1 MTHSLFKVAICDF
14 ETILLYR
21 LRFQFGTSNK
31 NILENPCLFPIIVVS
46 LPKYSKPKEM
56 AKEKE
61 LEQVEGLQLPVEN
74 KVESLIRV
82 IRGQQVMLDR
92 DLAELYG
99 VETKVL
105 NQAVKRN
112 LGRFPDDFRFQLT
125 KEECSRSQIVT
136 LNEGRGSN
144 IKYLPY
150 AFTEQGVAMLS
161 GVLKS
166 PTAVEVNIRIMRAFV
181 SMRHFMVN
189 NAAIFQ
195 RLETIEF
202 NQLESNKVQAKI
214 LAHQEVQDHRIDEIF
229 RRLDEGMYKP
239 KQGIFFDNQ
248 IYDAYSFVSE
258 LVKSAKQRII
268 LIDNYVDESVLTLLD
283 KREDTVSVIIYTQ
296 QISRQLRLDVDRHN
310 SQYPPIEISV
320 FRRSHDRFLCID
332 DTVYHV
338 GASIKDLGKKW
349 FAFSKMED
357 FKPEELVARINE
369 AF

>member
-1 MTHSLFKVAICDF
+1 
-14 ETILLYR
+14 
-21 LRFQFGTSNK
+21 
-31 NILENPCLFPIIVVS
+31 
-46 LPKYSKPKEM
+46 M
-56 AKEKE
+56 AKDDSVAKSGN
-61 LEQVEGLQLPVEN
+61 QQLPVEN

-99 VETKVL
+99 VETRRL
-105 NQAVKRN
+105 NEQVKRN
-112 LGRFPDDFRFQLT
+112 IERFPEDFMFQLT
-125 KEECSRSQIVT
+125 KEEFENWKSQFATSNSIVM
-136 LNEGRGSN
+136 GAR
-144 IKYLPY
+144 KRPY

-166 PTAVEVNIRIMRAFV
+166 STAVEANIRIMRAFL

-283 KREDTVSVIIYTQ
+283 KREDTVSAIIYTQ

-357 FKPEELVARINE
+357 FKPEELVAKINE

>member
-1 MTHSLFKVAICDF
+1 
-14 ETILLYR
+14 
-21 LRFQFGTSNK
+21 
-31 NILENPCLFPIIVVS
+31 
-46 LPKYSKPKEM
+46 M
-56 AKEKE
+56 AKDDSVTKSGN
-61 LEQVEGLQLPVEN
+61 QQLPVEN

-99 VETKVL
+99 VETRRL
-105 NQAVKRN
+105 NEQVKRN
-112 LGRFPDDFRFQLT
+112 IERFPEDFMFQLT
-125 KEECSRSQIVT
+125 PNEFDNLKSQIATSSWGGV
-136 LNEGRGSN
+136 R
-144 IKYLPY
+144 KLPY

-166 PTAVEVNIRIMRAFV
+166 PTAVEANIRIMRAFV

-189 NAAIFQ
+189 NVAFFQ

-268 LIDNYVDESVLTLLD
+268 LIDNYVDETVLTLLD
-283 KREDTVSVIIYTQ
+283 KRGENVSATIYTQ
-296 QISRQLRLDVDRHN
+296 QVSRQFRLDVDRHN
-310 SQYPPIEISV
+310 SQYPPIEVDV

>member
-1 MTHSLFKVAICDF
+1 
-14 ETILLYR
+14 
-21 LRFQFGTSNK
+21 
-31 NILENPCLFPIIVVS
+31 
-46 LPKYSKPKEM
+46 M
-56 AKEKE
+56 AKDDSVAKSGN
-61 LEQVEGLQLPVEN
+61 QQLSVEN

-82 IRGQQVMLDR
+82 IRGQQGMLDR

-99 VETKVL
+99 VETRRL
-105 NQAVKRN
+105 NEQVKRN
-112 LGRFPDDFRFQLT
+112 IERFPEDFMFQLT
-125 KEECSRSQIVT
+125 KEEFENWKSQFATSNSIVM
-136 LNEGRGSN
+136 GAR
-144 IKYLPY
+144 KRPY

-166 PTAVEVNIRIMRAFV
+166 STAVEANIRIMRAFV

-202 NQLESNKVQAKI
+202 NQLDSNKVQAKI

-268 LIDNYVDESVLTLLD
+268 IDNYVDETVLTLLD
-283 KREDTVSVIIYTQ
+283 KRGENVSATIYTQ
-296 QISRQLRLDVDRHN
+296 QVSRQFRLDVDCHN
-310 SQYPPIEISV
+310 SQYPPIEVDV

-332 DTVYHV
+332 DIVYHV

-357 FKPEELVARINE
+357 FKPEELVARRV
-369 AF
+369 

>member
-1 MTHSLFKVAICDF
+1 
-14 ETILLYR
+14 
-21 LRFQFGTSNK
+21 
-31 NILENPCLFPIIVVS
+31 
-46 LPKYSKPKEM
+46 M
-56 AKEKE
+56 AKDGSVAKS
-61 LEQVEGLQLPVEN
+61 GNRQLPVEN
-74 KVESLIRV
+74 KVESLIQV

-99 VETKVL
+99 VETRRL
-105 NQAVKRN
+105 NEQVKRN
-112 LGRFPDDFRFQLT
+112 IERFPEDFMFQLT
-125 KEECSRSQIVT
+125 PNEFDNLKSQIATSSWGGV
-136 LNEGRGSN
+136 R
-144 IKYLPY
+144 KLPY

-166 PTAVEVNIRIMRAFV
+166 PTAVEANIRIMRAFV

-189 NAAIFQ
+189 NVAFFQ

-202 NQLESNKVQAKI
+202 NQLESNKVQTKI

-268 LIDNYVDESVLTLLD
+268 LIDNYVDETVLTLLD
-283 KREDTVSVIIYTQ
+283 KRGENVSATIYTQ
-296 QISRQLRLDVDRHN
+296 QVSRQFRLDVDRHN
-310 SQYPPIEISV
+310 SQYPPIEVDV

>member
-1 MTHSLFKVAICDF
+1 
-14 ETILLYR
+14 
-21 LRFQFGTSNK
+21 
-31 NILENPCLFPIIVVS
+31 
-46 LPKYSKPKEM
+46 M
-56 AKEKE
+56 AKEKD
-61 LEQVEGLQLPVEN
+61 LEQVEGQQLPVEN

-99 VETKVL
+99 VLTKYL
-105 NQAVKRN
+105 NKQVKRN
-112 LGRFPDDFRFQLT
+112 AERFPGDFMFQLT
-125 KEECSRSQIVT
+125 KEECSRFQIGT

-161 GVLKS
+161 GILKS
-166 PTAVEVNIRIMRAFV
+166 PTAIEVNIQIMRAFV

-214 LAHQEVQDHRIDEIF
+214 LAHQEVQDGRIDELF
-229 RRLDEGMYKP
+229 RRLDEGNVRP

-258 LVKSAKQRII
+258 LVKSAKHRII
-268 LIDNYVDESVLTLLD
+268 LIDNYVDESVLTLFD
-283 KREDTVSVIIYTQ
+283 KRGENVSAAIYTQ
-296 QISRQLRLDVDRHN
+296 QISRQLRLDIDRHN

-357 FKPEELVARINE
+357 FKPEELVARINGVS
-369 AF
+369 

>member
-1 MTHSLFKVAICDF
+1 
-14 ETILLYR
+14 
-21 LRFQFGTSNK
+21 
-31 NILENPCLFPIIVVS
+31 
-46 LPKYSKPKEM
+46 M

-61 LEQVEGLQLPVEN
+61 LEQVEGQQLPVEN

-99 VETKVL
+99 VETRRL
-105 NQAVKRN
+105 NEQVKRN
-112 LGRFPDDFRFQLT
+112 IERFPEDFMFQLT
-125 KEECSRSQIVT
+125 KEEFENWKSQFATSNSIVMGARKRS
-136 LNEGRGSN
+136 
-144 IKYLPY
+144 Y

-181 SMRHFMVN
+181 SMRHFMAN

-258 LVKSAKQRII
+258 LVKGAKQRII

-283 KREDTVSVIIYTQ
+283 KRGENVSAAIYTQ
-296 QISRQLRLDVDRHN
+296 QVSRQLRLDVDRHN
-310 SQYPPIEISV
+310 SQYPPIEV
-320 FRRSHDRFLCID
+320 DAFRRSHDRFLCID

>member
-1 MTHSLFKVAICDF
+1 
-14 ETILLYR
+14 
-21 LRFQFGTSNK
+21 
-31 NILENPCLFPIIVVS
+31 
-46 LPKYSKPKEM
+46 M
-56 AKEKE
+56 AKDDSVAKSGN
-61 LEQVEGLQLPVEN
+61 QQLPVEN

-99 VETKVL
+99 VETRRL
-105 NQAVKRN
+105 NEQVKRN
-112 LGRFPDDFRFQLT
+112 IERFPEDFMFQLT
-125 KEECSRSQIVT
+125 KEEFENWKSQFATSNSIVM
-136 LNEGRGSN
+136 GAR
-144 IKYLPY
+144 KRPY

-166 PTAVEVNIRIMRAFV
+166 STAVEANIRIMRAFV

-189 NAAIFQ
+189 NAAIFR

-283 KREDTVSVIIYTQ
+283 KREDTVSAIIYTQ
-296 QISRQLRLDVDRHN
+296 QISRQLRLDVERHN

-357 FKPEELVARINE
+357 FKPEELVAKINE

>member
-1 MTHSLFKVAICDF
+1 MVI
-14 ETILLYR
+14 
-21 LRFQFGTSNK
+21 
-31 NILENPCLFPIIVVS
+31 S
-46 LPKYSKPKEM
+46 LPKYSNPKEM
-56 AKEKE
+56 VKEKE
-61 LEQVEGLQLPVEN
+61 SDQVEERQLPVEN
-74 KVESLIRV
+74 NVESLIRV

-99 VETKVL
+99 VETKRL
-105 NQAVKRN
+105 NEQVKRN
-112 LGRFPDDFRFQLT
+112 IERFPEDFMFQLT
-125 KEECSRSQIVT
+125 KEECSKSQIAT
-136 LNEGRGSN
+136 LNEGRGHN
-144 IKYLPY
+144 IKKLPY
-150 AFTEQGVAMLS
+150 AFTENGVAMLS
-161 GVLKS
+161 SVLRSK
-166 PTAVEVNIRIMRAFV
+166 TAVEANIRIMRAFV

-189 NAAIFQ
+189 NAAVFQ

-248 IYDAYSFVSE
+248 IYDAYFFVSE

-283 KREDTVSVIIYTQ
+283 KWEDTVSAIIYTQ

-357 FKPEELVARINE
+357 FLPEELVAKINE

>member
-1 MTHSLFKVAICDF
+1 
-14 ETILLYR
+14 
-21 LRFQFGTSNK
+21 
-31 NILENPCLFPIIVVS
+31 
-46 LPKYSKPKEM
+46 M
-56 AKEKE
+56 AKDDSVAKSGN
-61 LEQVEGLQLPVEN
+61 QQLPVEN

-99 VETKVL
+99 VETRRL
-105 NQAVKRN
+105 NEQVKRN
-112 LGRFPDDFRFQLT
+112 IERFPEDFMFQLT
-125 KEECSRSQIVT
+125 SNEFDNLKSQIAISSWGGV
-136 LNEGRGSN
+136 R
-144 IKYLPY
+144 KLPY

-166 PTAVEVNIRIMRAFV
+166 STAVEANIRIMRAFV

-258 LVKSAKQRII
+258 LVKSAKQRLI
-268 LIDNYVDESVLTLLD
+268 LIDNYVDETVLTLLD
-283 KREDTVSVIIYTQ
+283 KRGENVSATIYTQ
-296 QISRQLRLDVDRHN
+296 QVSRQFRLDVDRHN
-310 SQYPPIEISV
+310 SQYPPIEVDV

>member
-1 MTHSLFKVAICDF
+1 
-14 ETILLYR
+14 
-21 LRFQFGTSNK
+21 
-31 NILENPCLFPIIVVS
+31 
-46 LPKYSKPKEM
+46 M
-56 AKEKE
+56 AKEKD
-61 LEQVEGLQLPVEN
+61 LEQVEGQQLPVEN

-125 KEECSRSQIVT
+125 KEECSRSQFVT

-166 PTAVEVNIRIMRAFV
+166 STAVEANIRIMRAFV
-181 SMRHFMVN
+181 SMRHFMAN

-268 LIDNYVDESVLTLLD
+268 LIDNYVDETVLTLLD
-283 KREDTVSVIIYTQ
+283 KRGENVSATIYTQ
-296 QISRQLRLDVDRHN
+296 QVSRQLRLDVDRHN
-310 SQYPPIEISV
+310 SQYPPIEVDV

>member
-1 MTHSLFKVAICDF
+1 
-14 ETILLYR
+14 
-21 LRFQFGTSNK
+21 
-31 NILENPCLFPIIVVS
+31 
-46 LPKYSKPKEM
+46 M
-56 AKEKE
+56 AKDDSVAKSGN
-61 LEQVEGLQLPVEN
+61 QQLPVEN

-99 VETKVL
+99 VETRRL
-105 NQAVKRN
+105 NEQVKRN
-112 LGRFPDDFRFQLT
+112 IERFPEDFMFQLT
-125 KEECSRSQIVT
+125 KEEFENWKSQFATSNSIVM
-136 LNEGRGSN
+136 GAR
-144 IKYLPY
+144 KRPY

-166 PTAVEVNIRIMRAFV
+166 STAVEANIRIMRAFV

-189 NAAIFQ
+189 NAAIFR

-258 LVKSAKQRII
+258 LIKSAKQRII

-283 KREDTVSVIIYTQ
+283 KREDTVSAIIYTQ
-296 QISRQLRLDVDRHN
+296 QISRQLRLDVERHN

-357 FKPEELVARINE
+357 FKPEELVAKINE

>member
-1 MTHSLFKVAICDF
+1 
-14 ETILLYR
+14 
-21 LRFQFGTSNK
+21 
-31 NILENPCLFPIIVVS
+31 
-46 LPKYSKPKEM
+46 M

-61 LEQVEGLQLPVEN
+61 FEQVEGQQLPIEN

-166 PTAVEVNIRIMRAFV
+166 STAVEVNIRIMRAFV

-189 NAAIFQ
+189 NAAVFQ

-258 LVKSAKQRII
+258 LVKGAKQRII
-268 LIDNYVDESVLTLLD
+268 LIDNYVDETVLTLLD
-283 KREDTVSVIIYTQ
+283 KRGENVSATIYTQ
-296 QISRQLRLDVDRHN
+296 QVSRQLRLDVDRHN
-310 SQYPPIEISV
+310 SQYPPIEVDV

-369 AF
+369 AC

>member
-1 MTHSLFKVAICDF
+1 
-14 ETILLYR
+14 
-21 LRFQFGTSNK
+21 
-31 NILENPCLFPIIVVS
+31 
-46 LPKYSKPKEM
+46 M
-56 AKEKE
+56 AKDGSVAKSGN
-61 LEQVEGLQLPVEN
+61 QQLPVEN
-74 KVESLIRV
+74 KVESLIQV

-99 VETKVL
+99 VETRRL
-105 NQAVKRN
+105 NEQVKRN
-112 LGRFPDDFRFQLT
+112 IERFPEDFMFQLT
-125 KEECSRSQIVT
+125 PNEFDNLKSQFATSSWGGV
-136 LNEGRGSN
+136 R
-144 IKYLPY
+144 KLPY

-166 PTAVEVNIRIMRAFV
+166 STAVEANIRIMRAFV

-189 NAAIFQ
+189 NVAFFQ

-258 LVKSAKQRII
+258 LIKSAKQRII

-283 KREDTVSVIIYTQ
+283 KRGENVSACIYTQ
-296 QISRQLRLDVDRHN
+296 QINRQFRLDIERHN
-310 SQYPPIEISV
+310 SQYPPIEV
-320 FRRSHDRFLCID
+320 TLFRRSHDRFLCID
-332 DTVYHV
+332 DIVYHV

-357 FKPEELVARINE
+357 FNPEELVTRINN
-369 AF
+369 AI